1 MATDLR
7 ASASLILAGL
17 AAQGITTVSRVYHLD
32 RGYEQIEAKLRRA
45 RREDSEIAV
54 KPGLTIALPKGRLFQ
69 ESVTLLEKIHCSA
82 EGLGEGRRLV
92 FEDAEQRTRFLILRP
107 VDIPTYVEYGAA
119 DVGIVGKDVIDEGER
134 RLRAPGP
141 QIWSL
146 PPVIAQPGSVA
157 QEQSLTD
164 WSYIRVATKFPRI
177 TERYYNGKGVPVEII
192 RLAGSIELAPRRTVR
207 TYCGF
212 GRNRTDDGGKW
223 PRRGRRSHA
232 SVGPSHR
239 QFSQKTKYEQVTDLI
254 SRLKQVI

>member
-1 MATDLR
+1 
-7 ASASLILAGL
+7 
-17 AAQGITTVSRVYHLD
+17 
-32 RGYEQIEAKLRRA
+32 
-45 RREDSEIAV
+45 V

-69 ESVTLLEKIHCSA
+69 ESVTLLENIHCTA

-92 FEDAEQRTRFLILRP
+92 FEDIEQRTRFLILRP

-134 RLRAPGP
+134 DVYEPLDLKFGRCRL
-141 QIWSL
+141 
-146 PPVIAQPGSVA
+146 VVAQPGNVP

-192 RLAGSIELAPRRTVR
+192 RLSGSIELAPLVGLCERIVDLVETGRTMAENGLVVVGEVMR
-207 TYCGF
+207 VSA
-212 GRNRTDDGGKW
+212 RLIVNR
-223 PRRGRRSHA
+223 A
-232 SVGPSHR
+232 
-239 QFSQKTKYEQVTDLI
+239 SQKTKYPQVTDLI

>member
-1 MATDLR
+1 M
-7 ASASLILAGL
+7 
-17 AAQGITTVSRVYHLD
+17 
-32 RGYEQIEAKLRRA
+32 
-45 RREDSEIAV
+45 
-54 KPGLTIALPKGRLFQ
+54 KPGLTIALPKGRLFR

-134 RLRAPGP
+134 DVYEPLDLKFGRCRL
-141 QIWSL
+141 
-146 PPVIAQPGSVA
+146 VIAQPGSVSR
-157 QEQSLTD
+157 EQSLTD

-192 RLAGSIELAPRRTVR
+192 RLSGSIELAPLVGLCERIVDLVETGRTMAENGLVVVGEVMR
-207 TYCGF
+207 VSA
-212 GRNRTDDGGKW
+212 RLIVNR
-223 PRRGRRSHA
+223 A
-232 SVGPSHR
+232 
-239 QFSQKTKYEQVTDLI
+239 SQKTKYEQVTDLI

>member
-1 MATDLR
+1 
-7 ASASLILAGL
+7 
-17 AAQGITTVSRVYHLD
+17 
-32 RGYEQIEAKLRRA
+32 
-45 RREDSEIAV
+45 V

-69 ESVTLLEKIHCSA
+69 ESVTLLEKIHCTA

-92 FEDAEQRTRFLILRP
+92 FEDIEQRTRFLILRP

-134 RLRAPGP
+134 DVYEPLDLKFGRCRL
-141 QIWSL
+141 
-146 PPVIAQPGSVA
+146 VVAQPGNVP

-192 RLAGSIELAPRRTVR
+192 RLSGSIELAPLVGLCERIVDLVETGRTMAENGLVVVGEVMR
-207 TYCGF
+207 VSA
-212 GRNRTDDGGKW
+212 RLIVNR
-223 PRRGRRSHA
+223 A
-232 SVGPSHR
+232 
-239 QFSQKTKYEQVTDLI
+239 SQKTKYKQVTDLI

>member
-1 MATDLR
+1 M
-7 ASASLILAGL
+7 
-17 AAQGITTVSRVYHLD
+17 
-32 RGYEQIEAKLRRA
+32 
-45 RREDSEIAV
+45 

-69 ESVTLLEKIHCSA
+69 ESVTLLENIHCTA

-92 FEDAEQRTRFLILRP
+92 FEDIEQRTRFLILRP

-134 RLRAPGP
+134 DVYEPLDLKFGRCRL
-141 QIWSL
+141 
-146 PPVIAQPGSVA
+146 VVAQPGNVP

-192 RLAGSIELAPRRTVR
+192 RLSGSIELAPLVGLCERIVDLVETGRTMAENGLVVVGEVMR
-207 TYCGF
+207 VSA
-212 GRNRTDDGGKW
+212 RLIVNR
-223 PRRGRRSHA
+223 A
-232 SVGPSHR
+232 
-239 QFSQKTKYEQVTDLI
+239 SQKTKYEQVTDLI

>member
-1 MATDLR
+1 M
-7 ASASLILAGL
+7 
-17 AAQGITTVSRVYHLD
+17 
-32 RGYEQIEAKLRRA
+32 
-45 RREDSEIAV
+45 
-54 KPGLTIALPKGRLFQ
+54 KPGLTIALPKGRLFR

-134 RLRAPGP
+134 DVYEPLDLKFGRCRL
-141 QIWSL
+141 
-146 PPVIAQPGSVA
+146 VIAQPGSVS

-192 RLAGSIELAPRRTVR
+192 RLSGSIELAPLVGLCERIVDLVETGRTMAENGLVVVGEVMR
-207 TYCGF
+207 VSA
-212 GRNRTDDGGKW
+212 RLIVNR
-223 PRRGRRSHA
+223 A
-232 SVGPSHR
+232 
-239 QFSQKTKYEQVTDLI
+239 SQKTKYEQVTDLI